1 MTAPTPQRAKA
12 LAVLREGRLTVLRA
26 ECRKTAHEVDEV
38 IARVQS
44 SRQGG
49 PAYAVDLSFGQ
60 WTCTCR
66 DGADGTCPHASAV
79 KLVTGHHQ
87 AAA

>member
-1 MTAPTPQRAKA
+1 MTLATPLRPKA
-12 LAVLREGRLTVLRA
+12 LAVLREGRLTMLRV
-26 ECRKTAHEVDEV
+26 ECRNTAHEVDEV

-44 SRQGG
+44 SREGG

-66 DGADGTCPHASAV
+66 RDEPCAHIAAV
-79 KLVTGHHQ
+79 QLVTGHHK